1 MFHGQSIVLRS
12 TGKPVSKADE
22 CKVVDPETHE
32 EVQSGQVGEM
42 WCRGPYTVRG
52 YYNHPN
58 VTKRLPRQMDTT
70 GQVIW
75 SRRIEFIDELPITK
89 IGKYEKK
96 RLRERITEKLKNEGK
111 I

>member
-1 MFHGQSIVLRS
+1 
-12 TGKPVSKADE
+12 
-22 CKVVDPETHE
+22 
-32 EVQSGQVGEM
+32 
-42 WCRGPYTVRG
+42 
-52 YYNHPN
+52 
-58 VTKRLPRQMDTT
+58 MDTT

>member
-12 TGKPVSKADE
+12 TSKPVSKADE

-52 YYNHPN
+52 YYKSPERNKEASTPDGYY
-58 VTKRLPRQMDTT
+58 RT
-70 GQVIW
+70 GNLV
-75 SRRIEFIDELPITK
+75 
-89 IGKYEKK
+89 KK
-96 RLRERITEKLKNEGK
+96 D
-111 I
+111 